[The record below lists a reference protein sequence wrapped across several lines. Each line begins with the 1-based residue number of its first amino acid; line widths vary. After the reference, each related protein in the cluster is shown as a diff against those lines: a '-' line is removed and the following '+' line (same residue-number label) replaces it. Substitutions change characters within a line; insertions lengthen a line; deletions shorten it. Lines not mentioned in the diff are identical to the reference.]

1 MDGDGRAERVGV
13 RASRLARAMSGVDN
27 DRMPSMGTDRSPD
40 NLPRQLTSFVGRE
53 RELRE
58 LRELLDRGRL
68 LTLTGPGG
76 SGKTRL
82 GLELAAEVRDG
93 FPDGV

>member
-1 MDGDGRAERVGV
+1 
-13 RASRLARAMSGVDN
+13 
-27 DRMPSMGTDRSPD
+27 MPATEAPG

-58 LRELLDRGRL
+58 LTGLLDRGRL

-82 GLELAAEVRDG
+82 GLELAAEVKDG
-93 FPDGV
+93 YPGGVYFVADRKSGG